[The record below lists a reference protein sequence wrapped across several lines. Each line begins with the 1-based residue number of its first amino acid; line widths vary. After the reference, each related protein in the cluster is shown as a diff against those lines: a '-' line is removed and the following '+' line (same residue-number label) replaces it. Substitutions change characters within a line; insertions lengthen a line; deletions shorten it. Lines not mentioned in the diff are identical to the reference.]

1 MLEWDLLQAIY
12 HARFVATRAYLKTP
26 PPVQQIQDEFGEAF
40 VQVLGPFMYI
50 TANYNPETLSGEHY
64 TQRNCY
70 ESAENIDQ
78 LLGQL
83 AASGMLESTGN
94 GNDYRVTEKGWATV
108 RRVDELVRPRWRL
121 TPVEGEALDRAL
133 TLLAKPVAATKGDM
147 PCETWSVQTR
157 AHYGW
162 KPPAAEAPPLQR
174 LDVTIFDLWA
184 YRDDAH
190 LAAWRPQYPDLD
202 PRAWEAATYLWRGEA
217 KDAESLAETLQS
229 HHYTVEDYAVVL
241 NDLEAGGW
249 VEAENGDYKLTYSG
263 EMIREN
269 AEALTDQYFYA
280 AFDSLSEIERT
291 ELRAVLQTVL
301 DQLKA
306 LAAA

>member
-1 MLEWDLLQAIY
+1 MREWDLLQAIY
-12 HARFVATRAYLKTP
+12 RARPSATRAFLKTP
-26 PPVQQIQDEFGEAF
+26 PPIQTIQDEFGESF
-40 VQVLGPFMYI
+40 LQMLGPFMYI
-50 TANYNPETLSGEHY
+50 TANYNPETLSGAHY

-83 AASGMLESTGN
+83 ASLGLLEPTGN
-94 GNDYRVTEKGWATV
+94 GNDYRVTEKGWAAV

-133 TLLAKPVAATKGDM
+133 ELLSNVVEATKGDM

-157 AHYGW
+157 ANYGW
-162 KPPAAEAPPLQR
+162 KPPTEAPPLQR

-184 YRDDAH
+184 YRDDSH

-202 PRAWEAATYLWRGEA
+202 PRAWEAVTYLWRGEA
-217 KDAESLAETLQS
+217 KDAASLAEALQE
-229 HHYTVEDYAVVL
+229 HHYPVEDYAAAL
-241 NDLEAGGW
+241 DELAAGGW
-249 VEAENGDYKLTYSG
+249 VEAEDGVYKLTYSG

-269 AEALTDQYFYA
+269 SEALTDQYFYM
-280 AFDSLSEIERT
+280 AFDVLSESERD
-291 ELRAVLQTVL
+291 ELRTALQIVL
-301 DQLKA
+301 DNMTA
-306 LAAA
+306 LAAG